1 MNLNDGVA
9 IVGGGIGGLTFAL
22 NLHKRGVPFRV
33 FDAVPVFRPL
43 GVGLNLLPHA
53 MASLAGLGVLDELMA
68 RGVETLE
75 YRFYTKNGQLVHT
88 DPRGKAAGY
97 EVPQCSLHRGDLH
110 EVLVRALLDR
120 AGPDAIVMGHRATGV
135 SQDDGAGIVH
145 FADSADGRPLA
156 DARAAVVVACDG
168 VHSVVRSQFHP
179 DEAVPRYEGT
189 MNYRGVTRWK
199 PFLTGATMIYMGTV
213 ETGKL
218 IVYPIRNDIDGHG
231 TQLINWVIELERPD
245 AHLVRDWNRASDIA
259 DFIGHFENCSFD
271 FLDVPAMI
279 RAADRVFEYPMCDQD
294 MLPYWTKDRVTLLGD
309 AAHPMMP
316 RGSNGAAQA
325 IIDGETLADLLATSD
340 DWPAALKTY
349 DDLRRETVNAVVTA
363 NRSMA
368 PDAILR
374 VVEERTAGRP
384 FVDIDDVIPR
394 EERIAWQDRY
404 KTRVGFAPEQLA
416 KSQRH

>member
-22 NLHKRGVPFRV
+22 NLHKRGIPFRV
-33 FDAVPVFRPL
+33 FEAVPEFKPL

-53 MASLAGLGVLDELMA
+53 MTSLADLGLLEALMV

-75 YRFYTKNGQLVHT
+75 YRFYTKNGQLVDI

-97 EVPQCSLHRGDLH
+97 QVPQCSIHRGDLH
-110 EVLVRALLDR
+110 EVLVRAVLDR
-120 AGPDAIVMGHRATGV
+120 AGPDAIVMEHRATSV

-145 FADSADGRPLA
+145 FADTPQGTPVADV
-156 DARAAVVVACDG
+156 RAAVVVACDG
-168 VHSVVRSQFHP
+168 VHSVVRRQFHP
-179 DEAVPRYEGT
+179 NEAVPRYEGT

-199 PFLTGATMIYMGTV
+199 RFLTGATMIYMGTI

-218 IVYPIRNDIDGHG
+218 ITYPIRNNIDGKG

-245 AHLVRDWNRASDIA
+245 AHLVRDWNRESNIN
-259 DFIGHFENCSFD
+259 DFIGHFEHCSFD

-294 MLPYWTKDRVTLLGD
+294 MLPYWTKGRITLLGD

-325 IIDGETLADLLATSD
+325 IIDGETLAELLAVSD
-340 DWPAALKTY
+340 DWPAALKAY
-349 DDLRRETVNAVVTA
+349 DGARRETVNMVVTA
-363 NRSMA
+363 NRNMA

-374 VVEERTAGRP
+374 VVEERTGGRP
-384 FVDIDDVIPR
+384 FIDIEQVVPK
-394 EERIAWQDRY
+394 EERAAWQNRY
-404 KTRVGFAPEQLA
+404 KVRAGFAPEQLA
-416 KSQRH
+416 KSHRH

>member
-1 MNLNDGVA
+1 MNLDEGVA

-22 NLHKRGVPFRV
+22 NLHKRGIPFRV
-33 FDAVPVFRPL
+33 FEAVPEFKPL

-53 MASLAGLGVLDELMA
+53 MTSLAELGLLDALMA

-75 YRFYTKNGQLVHT
+75 YRFYTKNGQLVDI

-97 EVPQCSLHRGDLH
+97 QVPQCSVHRGDLH
-110 EVLVRALLDR
+110 AILVRAVLDR

-135 SQDDGAGIVH
+135 SQDDRAGIVH
-145 FADSADGRPLA
+145 FADTPQGTLVADT
-156 DARAAVVVACDG
+156 RAAVVVACDG
-168 VHSVVRSQFHP
+168 VHSVVRRQLHP
-179 DEAVPRYEGT
+179 NEAVPRYEGT

-199 PFLTGATMIYMGTV
+199 PFLTGATMIYMGTI

-218 IVYPIRNDIDGHG
+218 ILYPIRNDIDGQG
-231 TQLINWVIELERPD
+231 TQLINWVIELQRLD
-245 AHLVRDWNRASDIA
+245 AHLVRDWNRESNIN
-259 DFIGHFENCSFD
+259 DFIGHFEQCSFD

-279 RAADRVFEYPMCDQD
+279 RAADRVFEYPMCDQE
-294 MLPYWTKDRVTLLGD
+294 MLPYWTRGRITLLGD

-325 IIDGETLADLLATSD
+325 IIDGETLADLLAASG
-340 DWPAALKTY
+340 DWPAALNAY
-349 DDLRRETVNAVVTA
+349 DDARRETVNMVVTA

-374 VVEERTAGRP
+374 VVEERTGGRP
-384 FVDIDDVIPR
+384 FHDIEQVVPK
-394 EERIAWQDRY
+394 EERVAWQNRY
-404 KTRVGFAPEQLA
+404 KLRGGFAPEQLA
-416 KSQRH
+416 KSHRH